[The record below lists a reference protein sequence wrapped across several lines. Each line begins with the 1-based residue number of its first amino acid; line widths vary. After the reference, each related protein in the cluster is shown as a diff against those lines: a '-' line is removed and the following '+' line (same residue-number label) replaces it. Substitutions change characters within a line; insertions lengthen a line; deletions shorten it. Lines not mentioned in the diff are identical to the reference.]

1 MGNAPRHCASST
13 CGYRRYCNRCY
24 RLLYRSVASL
34 TARLLNRDVR
44 ERVSAHPG
52 LDPGPMRPGRMSYD
66 LRRLRLHGLVERID
80 GSYRY
85 RLTEQGLKIAM
96 FYTRVYNR
104 ILRPGLSHLAPEAVV
119 GNSAMHRRFTA
130 MTNTINDFCDQ
141 AKLAA

>member
-1 MGNAPRHCASST
+1 
-13 CGYRRYCNRCY
+13 
-24 RLLYRSVASL
+24 
-34 TARLLNRDVR
+34 
-44 ERVSAHPG
+44 
-52 LDPGPMRPGRMSYD
+52 MSYD
-66 LRRLRLHGLVERID
+66 LRRLRLHGLIERID

-85 RLTEQGLKIAM
+85 RLTERGLKMAM

-130 MTNTINDFCDQ
+130 MTNTSNDFCDQ

>member
-1 MGNAPRHCASST
+1 MGNAPRHCASPT

-24 RLLYRSVASL
+24 RLLYRSAASL

-44 ERVSAHPG
+44 ERVSAYPG
-52 LDPGPMRPGRMSYD
+52 LDPGPMRPGPNE
-66 LRRLRLHGLVERID
+66 LRPAPLASTWPVERID

-85 RLTEQGLKIAM
+85 RLTERGLKMAM

-104 ILRPGLSHLAPEAVV
+104 ILRPDLSHLAPEAVV
-119 GNSAMHRRFTA
+119 GNSVMHRRFTA

-141 AKLAA
+141 AKMAT